1 MNYST
6 HEMRIFFPQC
16 FFCSVCM
23 HGCPSHPLDDRG
35 YGMRRRTTST
45 STNTRAGAVRGGNQ
59 EEERL
64 NDFDDY
70 DYDADA
76 YDAYDDGSWDPDKYG
91 ADHYDGG
98 KYDAQTYDGESER
111 SSQLR
116 QLLYAMYQ
124 VCSLFTGSILTIE
137 LVEIMFWGEL
147 LSRLI
152 SSMSKWFY

>member
-1 MNYST
+1 
-6 HEMRIFFPQC
+6 
-16 FFCSVCM
+16 M

-35 YGMRRRTTST
+35 YGMQRRTTST
-45 STNTRAGAVRGGNQ
+45 STDTRAGAVRGGNQ

-91 ADHYDGG
+91 ADN
-98 KYDAQTYDGESER
+98 YDAQKYDGESER

-124 VCSLFTGSILTIE
+124 VCSLFTVSILTIE
-137 LVEIMFWGEL
+137 LVKIMFWGKL
-147 LSRLI
+147 LSRFI
-152 SSMSKWFY
+152 RSMSKSIYLLTYMRVFDLAFGRR

>member
-1 MNYST
+1 MYA
-6 HEMRIFFPQC
+6 
-16 FFCSVCM
+16 M